1 MAADIT
7 QLRNRQAQFEEQ
19 KVKVKGNTRDSVFVS
34 LFSEPEYQLQAYKAL
49 HPEDTTVTVDDI
61 RQLTLESVFVNTD
74 YNDLG
79 IAVRDKSLILIEAQS
94 TWSYNILV
102 RLLMYYAAT
111 CTNYIQQHQYSRYS
125 SRKVKIPEPEFV
137 VVYVGEEKE
146 LPEVISLNDEFFNGS
161 NRYLELKAKVIQHKQ
176 GDDILSQYIE
186 FSEIYRKMFKQYKN
200 DRRKVV
206 IETIESCKQAGVLQS
221 FLTLHEREVYDMM
234 SSLFDIEYERKLL
247 QAQEAREREEE
258 LQEAI
263 KEAKEKVAKEV
274 SEKVTKE
281 VSEKVAKEVR
291 EEVTKEVSEKVAKE
305 VSEKVAEETEKSNS
319 EAIAKNLLQLGK
331 LSTEEISQMTGLSI
345 EEVETL

>member
-234 SSLFDIEYERKLL
+234 SSLFDIDR
-247 QAQEAREREEE
+247 
-258 LQEAI
+258 
-263 KEAKEKVAKEV
+263 
-274 SEKVTKE
+274 
-281 VSEKVAKEVR
+281 
-291 EEVTKEVSEKVAKE
+291 
-305 VSEKVAEETEKSNS
+305 
-319 EAIAKNLLQLGK
+319 
-331 LSTEEISQMTGLSI
+331 
-345 EEVETL
+345 

>member
-146 LPEVISLNDEFFNGS
+146 LPDVISLNDEFFNGS

-263 KEAKEKVAKEV
+263 KEAKEKV
-274 SEKVTKE
+274 TKE

-291 EEVTKEVSEKVAKE
+291 EEVTKEVSEKVTKEVSEKVAKE
-305 VSEKVAEETEKSNS
+305 VSEKVARETGKSNS

>member
-1 MAADIT
+1 MATDIM
-7 QLRNRQAQFEEQ
+7 QLRNRQAQFASRQ
-19 KVKVKGNTRDSVFVS
+19 VKVKGNTRDSVFVS

-49 HPEDTTVTVDDI
+49 HPEDTTVTVEDI
-61 RQLTLESVFVNTD
+61 KQLTLESVFVNTD

-79 IAVRDKSLILIEAQS
+79 ISVRDKSLILIEAQS

-125 SRKVKIPEPEFV
+125 SKKVKIPEPEFV

-146 LPEVISLNDEFFNGS
+146 LPETISLNEEFFNNS
-161 NRYLELKAKVIQHKQ
+161 NKYLELKAKVIQHKQ

-186 FSEIYRKMFKQYKN
+186 FSEIYRKMFKLYKN

-234 SSLFDIEYERKLL
+234 SSLFDIDYERKLL
-247 QAQEAREREEE
+247 QEQEAREREEE

-263 KEAKEKVAKEV
+263 RKAKER
-274 SEKVTKE
+274 VTKE
-281 VSEKVAKEVR
+281 VSEKVAR
-291 EEVTKEVSEKVAKE
+291 
-305 VSEKVAEETEKSNS
+305 ETEKSKS

-331 LSTEEISQMTGLSI
+331 LSIEEISQMTGLSI
-345 EEVETL
+345 EEVKTL

>member
-263 KEAKEKVAKEV
+263 KEAKEKV
-274 SEKVTKE
+274 TKE

-305 VSEKVAEETEKSNS
+305 VSEKVAKEVSEKVAKETEKSNS

>member
-1 MAADIT
+1 MV
-7 QLRNRQAQFEEQ
+7 EQ
-19 KVKVKGNTRDSVFVS
+19 TN
-34 LFSEPEYQLQAYKAL
+34 AL
-49 HPEDTTVTVDDI
+49 LI
-61 RQLTLESVFVNTD
+61 WI
-74 YNDLG
+74 Y
-79 IAVRDKSLILIEAQS
+79 VR
-94 TWSYNILV
+94 
-102 RLLMYYAAT
+102 
-111 CTNYIQQHQYSRYS
+111 
-125 SRKVKIPEPEFV
+125 VKIN
-137 VVYVGEEKE
+137 K
-146 LPEVISLNDEFFNGS
+146 
-161 NRYLELKAKVIQHKQ
+161 YLELKAKVIQHKQ

-305 VSEKVAEETEKSNS
+305 TEKSNS

>member
-111 CTNYIQQHQYSRYS
+111 CTNYIQQHQYSLYS

-146 LPEVISLNDEFFNGS
+146 LLEVISLNDEFFNGS

-206 IETIESCKQAGVLQS
+206 IEKIESCKQAGVLQS

-263 KEAKEKVAKEV
+263 KEAREKVAKEV
-274 SEKVTKE
+274 SEKVAKE

-305 VSEKVAEETEKSNS
+305 VSEKVAKETEKSNS

>member
-19 KVKVKGNTRDSVFVS
+19 KVKAKGNTRDSVFVS

-111 CTNYIQQHQYSRYS
+111 CTNYIQQHQYSLYS

-146 LPEVISLNDEFFNGS
+146 LLEVISLNDEFFNGS

-263 KEAKEKVAKEV
+263 KEAREKVAKEV

-305 VSEKVAEETEKSNS
+305 VSEKVAKETEKSNS